1 MIEIHFVVAHGEIRA
16 PSIIVIDQG
25 IPLEPAAGRRPGRR
39 ARVALQRT
47 AADVSGVA
55 QIATRATTAQST
67 ALARRRLPQRC
78 MSVSHLIGHH
88 CGLSGD
94 FVAGRTGMCRS
105 VVLDRLTFQLV
116 ELAE

>member
-1 MIEIHFVVAHGEIRA
+1 MIEIHFLVAHGEIRA

-39 ARVALQRT
+39 TRVALQRT

-67 ALARRRLPQRC
+67 ALARRRLPQRSTHTTITNQSI
-78 MSVSHLIGHH
+78 MQI
-88 CGLSGD
+88 
-94 FVAGRTGMCRS
+94 RTI
-105 VVLDRLTFQLV
+105 LKN
-116 ELAE
+116 